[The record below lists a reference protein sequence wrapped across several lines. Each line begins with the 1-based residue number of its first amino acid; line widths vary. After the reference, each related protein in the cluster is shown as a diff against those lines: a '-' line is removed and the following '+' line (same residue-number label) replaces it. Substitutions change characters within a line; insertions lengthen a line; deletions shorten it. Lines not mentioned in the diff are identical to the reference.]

1 MRKFTKQTTSL
12 LLSLPRPLKQSI
24 VVVVDTILCIFGVWF
39 AYYLRL
45 GEFIYFSDTEVTAVL
60 LSIIIAL
67 PVFHA
72 FGLYRVIFRYSR
84 LPALLTVSKAIAIY
98 GLLYAGIITVFG
110 IVGVPRTIG
119 IIQPTV
125 LLLTVA
131 ASRVIASAWLDKLGG
146 GVSISSSRQR
156 VMIYGAGVSGRQLA
170 DALVNSTEMKV
181 VGFLDDDKLLHGSAI
196 NGLVVRDPLK
206 IRDIKITFNVD
217 CVLLAMPGLNRKRRN
232 YILDQMIGA
241 QVLVRTLPS
250 FSDLVQ
256 GKVTVSDIRE
266 LDINDLLGR
275 EPISPHQILLAKN
288 ITNKVVMITG
298 AGGSIGSEL
307 CRQIIDLNPKAI
319 LLIEQNEFALYRIHQ
334 ELGNKDLGVAVFPL
348 LASVQDEEKMGTIF
362 SIWKPQ
368 TVYHAAAYKHV
379 PLVEHNVVEGL
390 KNNVFGTLRTARAA
404 IKNEVEQFV
413 LISTDKAVRPTNIM
427 GASKRLA
434 EITLQLLSANEPATK
449 FSMVRFGNVLGSSGS
464 VVPKFREQI
473 NDGGP

>member
-156 VMIYGAGVSGRQLA
+156 VMIYGAGVS
-170 DALVNSTEMKV
+170 
-181 VGFLDDDKLLHGSAI
+181 DD
-196 NGLVVRDPLK
+196 N
-206 IRDIKITFNVD
+206 
-217 CVLLAMPGLNRKRRN
+217 
-232 YILDQMIGA
+232 
-241 QVLVRTLPS
+241 
-250 FSDLVQ
+250 
-256 GKVTVSDIRE
+256 
-266 LDINDLLGR
+266 
-275 EPISPHQILLAKN
+275 
-288 ITNKVVMITG
+288 
-298 AGGSIGSEL
+298 
-307 CRQIIDLNPKAI
+307 
-319 LLIEQNEFALYRIHQ
+319 
-334 ELGNKDLGVAVFPL
+334 
-348 LASVQDEEKMGTIF
+348 
-362 SIWKPQ
+362 
-368 TVYHAAAYKHV
+368 
-379 PLVEHNVVEGL
+379 
-390 KNNVFGTLRTARAA
+390 
-404 IKNEVEQFV
+404 
-413 LISTDKAVRPTNIM
+413 
-427 GASKRLA
+427 
-434 EITLQLLSANEPATK
+434 
-449 FSMVRFGNVLGSSGS
+449 
-464 VVPKFREQI
+464 
-473 NDGGP
+473 